1 MTDDMHPEVAAVLRQ
16 ARRLQSLMDEQLDKM
31 ATESFTATDENDT
44 VEVTLNGHQWLKDVY
59 IQDGLLRLGAEEV
72 EQRVNEALHKASA
85 EASASIDADR
95 ERIDA
100 VVAEI
105 TAEISD
111 DERE

>member
-31 ATESFTATDENDT
+31 ATESFTAADETET
-44 VEVTLNGHQWLKDVY
+44 VEVTLNGHHWLKDVY
-59 IQDGLLRLGAEEV
+59 IQDGLLRLGAETV
-72 EQRVNEALHKASA
+72 EDRVNEALQKASA

-105 TAEISD
+105 TAEINE
-111 DERE
+111 ERL

>member
-16 ARRLQSLMDEQLDKM
+16 ARRLQALMDEQLDKM
-31 ATESFTATDENDT
+31 ATGSFTASDENDT

-72 EQRVNEALHKASA
+72 ENRVNEALHKAGA

-105 TAEISD
+105 TAEIT
-111 DERE
+111 EPE